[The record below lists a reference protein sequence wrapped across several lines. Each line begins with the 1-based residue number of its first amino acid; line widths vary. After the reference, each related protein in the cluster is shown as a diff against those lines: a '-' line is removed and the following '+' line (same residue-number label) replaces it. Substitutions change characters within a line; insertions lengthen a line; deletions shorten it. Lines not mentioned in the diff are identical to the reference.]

1 MSVHV
6 RLTVAGEAYAV
17 PVGSVLEVV
26 PLGEVTDVPG
36 SRAELLGVL
45 NLRGQILAVADLA
58 PILGLGRAA
67 EADRTMAAEPAG
79 RPAGL
84 VMMVAESA
92 GRQAGF
98 VIDEVSAVG
107 EVADPTE
114 PTESP
119 VLAGA
124 TLADGELIGVIDLDR
139 VFDALAEP
147 PASGR
152 P

>member
-1 MSVHV
+1 MSVYV

-26 PLGEVTDVPG
+26 PLGEVTGVPG

-58 PILGLGRAA
+58 PILGLGRTVPASPAMVA
-67 EADRTMAAEPAG
+67 ESAG
-79 RPAGL
+79 RPAGF

-98 VIDEVSAVG
+98 VIDEVSEVG
-107 EVADPTE
+107 ELGDPTE

-124 TLADGELIGVIDLDR
+124 TLAGGDLIGVIDLDR

>member
-98 VIDEVSAVG
+98 VIDEVSSVG

>member
-58 PILGLGRAA
+58 PILGLGRTA
-67 EADRTMAAEPAG
+67 EAGRTTAAEPAG

-84 VMMVAESA
+84 VMMIAESA

-98 VIDEVSAVG
+98 VIDEVSEVG

-124 TLADGELIGVIDLDR
+124 TLAGGELIGVIDLDR

-147 PASGR
+147 AASGR

>member
-58 PILGLGRAA
+58 PILGLGPAA
-67 EADRTMAAEPAG
+67 EPDRTMAAEPAG

-98 VIDEVSAVG
+98 VIDEVSSVG

>member
-114 PTESP
+114 PPESP

>member
-17 PVGSVLEVV
+17 PVASVVEVV

-36 SRAELLGVL
+36 ARAELLGVL

-58 PILGLGRAA
+58 PILGLSRTVS
-67 EADRTMAAEPAG
+67 ADRTMVAETAG
-79 RPAGL
+79 RPAAFI
-84 VMMVAESA
+84 MMVAESA

-98 VIDEVSAVG
+98 VVDEVSEIG
-107 EVADPTE
+107 ELGDPTE
-114 PTESP
+114 PTDSP
-119 VLAGA
+119 LLAGA
-124 TLADGELIGVIDLDR
+124 ALAGGELIGILDLDR
-139 VFDALAEP
+139 VFDALARP
-147 PASGR
+147 TALGR

>member
-58 PILGLGRAA
+58 PILGL
-67 EADRTMAAEPAG
+67 DRTAESDRPMAAEPGG

-98 VIDEVSAVG
+98 VIDEVSGVG

-124 TLADGELIGVIDLDR
+124 TLAGGELIGVIDLDR

>member
-6 RLTVAGEAYAV
+6 RLTVAGEPYAV

-58 PILGLGRAA
+58 PILGLGRTA
-67 EADRTMAAEPAG
+67 EADRTTAAEPAG

-124 TLADGELIGVIDLDR
+124 TLAGGELIGVIDLDR

-147 PASGR
+147 AASGR